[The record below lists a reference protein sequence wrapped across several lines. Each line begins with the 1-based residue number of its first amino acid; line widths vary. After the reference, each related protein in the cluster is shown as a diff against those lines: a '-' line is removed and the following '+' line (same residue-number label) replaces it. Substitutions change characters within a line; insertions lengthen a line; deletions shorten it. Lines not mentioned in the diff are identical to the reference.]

1 MIEIG
6 FCDITLTFFFQ
17 SCKCFK
23 RRKDGLEEDLILS
36 TQFQTLLDDLSI
48 DEDVSDVESEAEFG
62 DELLDNLDSDD
73 DLFYF

>member
-1 MIEIG
+1 M
-6 FCDITLTFFFQ
+6 
-17 SCKCFK
+17 
-23 RRKDGLEEDLILS
+23 EEDLILS